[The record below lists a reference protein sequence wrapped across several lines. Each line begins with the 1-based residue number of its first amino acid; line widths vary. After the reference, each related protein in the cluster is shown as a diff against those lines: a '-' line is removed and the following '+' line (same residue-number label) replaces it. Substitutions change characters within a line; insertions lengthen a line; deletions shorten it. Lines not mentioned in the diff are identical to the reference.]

1 MNKIRL
7 LLIEDNRLLRES
19 LISMLEEH
27 KDIQIIAVSGNN
39 EIIVIKVQKLKPNII
54 LLDLGLRSSNSLTI
68 VKDLKKDFPN
78 AKIIIM
84 DLAPIKEDINQFVKS
99 GASGFILKDAT
110 FDDLLSAIRK
120 VAAGT
125 NVIPGDLDETLYS
138 RIMEHALKDGKLDLE
153 ELAPITKR
161 EQEVIDQIGNGLSNK
176 DIGALLNV
184 SNFTVKTHVHN
195 IMDKL
200 ALHTRLEVANYS
212 YTNNKL

>member
-7 LLIEDNRLLRES
+7 LIIEDNRLLRES

-78 AKIIIM
+78 AKIIII

-176 DIGALLNV
+176 DIGELLNV